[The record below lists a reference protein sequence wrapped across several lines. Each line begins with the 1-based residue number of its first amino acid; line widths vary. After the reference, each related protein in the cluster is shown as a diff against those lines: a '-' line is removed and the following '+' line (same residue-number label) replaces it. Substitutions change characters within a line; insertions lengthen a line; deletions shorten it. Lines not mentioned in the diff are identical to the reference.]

1 MGSDFDETDLFQ
13 ETPEQASS
21 RIIREAAP
29 FAATAISELVL
40 DSSISPSVR
49 LNAAKYVT
57 DRILGPVGKDTE
69 TDRLEE
75 FFEEIAREANRGS
88 DKK

>member
-1 MGSDFDETDLFQ
+1 VNDFEETDFFH
-13 ETPEQASS
+13 ETHEQAAS

-29 FAATAISELVL
+29 FAATAISELVN

-49 LNAAKYVT
+49 LAASKYVT
-57 DRILGPVGKDTE
+57 DRVLGPVGKDQE

-75 FFEEIAREANRGS
+75 FFEEIAREANKR
-88 DKK
+88 